1 MPRTL
6 ATLGITFAAGVA
18 TIVSAQQIQRCEGP
32 GGKITYSNAECPA
45 GTAAAKAVQ
54 AAPQPSTEAQQAAR
68 ERAARDAQTAEQ
80 ITQQRRSQQTALA
93 QQQQQSQQLQRDQ
106 RKADCAYLQGEIQS
120 VHRMRNLLVNRPYY
134 SLDDLEQMDLHAEQ
148 LVADYRRVCTN

>member
-1 MPRTL
+1 MPRNLVTL
-6 ATLGITFAAGVA
+6 IISLAAGV
-18 TIVSAQQIQRCEGP
+18 TPIVSAQQIQRCEAP
-32 GGKITYSNAECPA
+32 DGKITYSNADCPA
-45 GTAAAKAVQ
+45 GTTAAKAMQ

-68 ERAARDAQTAEQ
+68 DRAARDAQTADQ

-93 QQQQQSQQLQRDQ
+93 QEQQQSQQLQREQ
-106 RKADCAYLQGEIQS
+106 RKADCSFLQGEIQS

-134 SLDDLEQMDLHAEQ
+134 SLDDLEQMDRHAEQ